1 MEPDEGGAKGSSGW
15 GSSFKLLGAVGGLGI
30 EMAAAVV
37 AGAFLGQ
44 KGDEAL
50 GTGSAL
56 TVLGV
61 LFGVMAF
68 GVHVRYLLRRG
79 LEGDQDRAR
88 EEER

>member
-1 MEPDEGGAKGSSGW
+1 MEPDNEEKDRTGGW

-44 KGDEAL
+44 KGDEVL
-50 GTGSAL
+50 GTGSLL

-61 LFGVMAF
+61 LLGEAVADC
-68 GVHVRYLLRRG
+68 VVEQLRSSSSHDIG
-79 LEGDQDRAR
+79 TCCKFA
-88 EEER
+88 